1 MDRAEAL
8 LQGLRR
14 QLEYRFDSIR
24 RSTGATGV
32 AFVVKPGGEFA
43 IEVTWKMKDGEV
55 KTFLRHFTKQE
66 VFGSS
71 YSGNPMAWR
80 VERRAC
86 DYARDCIRQ
95 VLAARGV

>member
-14 QLEYRFDSIR
+14 QLEHRFDSIR

-32 AFVVKPGGEFA
+32 AFVIKPGGEFA
-43 IEVTWKMKDGEV
+43 IEVTWKPKDGEA
-55 KTFLRHFTKQE
+55 KSFYRHFTKRE
-66 VFGSS
+66 LFGAS
-71 YSGNPMAWR
+71 YNGSPAAWR
-80 VERRAC
+80 IERRAC